1 VKGYLIG
8 TAIMKNDDI
17 EQTVRGLVN
26 SIWK

>member
-17 EQTVRGLVN
+17 EQAVRGLVN
-26 SIWK
+26 SI